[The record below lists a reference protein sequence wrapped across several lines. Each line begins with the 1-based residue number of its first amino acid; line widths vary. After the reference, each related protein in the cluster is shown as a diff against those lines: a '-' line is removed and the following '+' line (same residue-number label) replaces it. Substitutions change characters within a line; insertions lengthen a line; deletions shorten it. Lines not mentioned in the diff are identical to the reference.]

1 MSVHNDTIFALA
13 TPNGRSGVAVIRVS
27 GPAALKSLE
36 YFLSEEDRKAIKP
49 RFAYLASLFSPLIDR
64 NVSHET
70 SGKMIDKGL
79 VIYFK
84 APNSFTGED
93 VIEFQLHGSPAV
105 ISELSRHLSQI
116 EGYRPAERGEFTR
129 RGFENG
135 RMDLTEA
142 EAVADLI
149 DAETT
154 AQKDQALSQMSGT
167 LKNLYEG
174 WAAELTKSLAFLE
187 ADLDFPDE
195 DLPEGVAAQVLPKI
209 QALKAEIEA
218 HLNDN
223 RRGERL
229 RDGINIAV
237 IGAPNAGKSSLVNAL
252 AQRDV
257 AITSDFAG
265 TTRDVLDVH
274 LNIAGYPVI
283 LSDTAGLKPELLSG
297 DAKNAQDYI
306 ESEGI
311 KRAIKV
317 AQQADIKLLVFEA
330 HQPADEATK
339 ALIDEHSLIIHN
351 KSDLADTHEDKNA
364 LYISVSENKGLGQLL
379 AALEDKIKGLIGTSS
394 APTLTRE
401 RHRHQLQECMDSLDR
416 ALGAELPE
424 LMAEDIRLAVRAL
437 GRITGRVDVEDLLD
451 LIFNEFCIGK

>member
-1 MSVHNDTIFALA
+1 MSHQNDTIFALA
-13 TPNGRSGVAVIRVS
+13 TPNGRSGVAVVRVS
-27 GPAALKSLE
+27 GPEALKSAAL
-36 YFLSEEDRKAIKP
+36 FLDEGDYKAIKP
-49 RFAYLASLFSPLIDR
+49 RYAALANLLEPA
-64 NVSHET
+64 NVSRET
-70 SGKMIDKGL
+70 SRKIIDKGL

-93 VIEFQLHGSPAV
+93 VIEYQLHGSPAV
-105 ISELSRHLSQI
+105 ISELSEHLSKI
-116 EGYRPAERGEFTR
+116 ENYRPAERGEFTR

-142 EAVADLI
+142 EAIADLI

-174 WAAELTKSLAFLE
+174 WAEELTRSLAFLE

-195 DLPEGVAAQVLPKI
+195 DLPDGVSAQVLPKI
-209 QALKAEIEA
+209 KAIKDQIKD

-229 RDGINIAV
+229 RDGIKIAV

-265 TTRDVLDVH
+265 TTRDVLEVH
-274 LNIAGYPVI
+274 LDIAGYPVI
-283 LSDTAGLKPELLSG
+283 LSDTAGLKPELLAG
-297 DAKNAQDYI
+297 GAANAQDQI

-317 AQQADIKLLVFEA
+317 AQEADLKLLVFEA
-330 HQPADEATK
+330 HQKPDEATK
-339 ALIDEHSLIIHN
+339 ALIDQNSIVIQN
-351 KSDLADTHEDKNA
+351 KSDLAENQPRYRSD
-364 LYISVSENKGLGQLL
+364 LYFCLAQYGLKSVTYGF
-379 AALEDKIKGLIGTSS
+379 
-394 APTLTRE
+394 RE
-401 RHRHQLQECMDSLDR
+401 
-416 ALGAELPE
+416 
-424 LMAEDIRLAVRAL
+424 
-437 GRITGRVDVEDLLD
+437 
-451 LIFNEFCIGK
+451 